1 MESRETCNPRPL
13 FEKFNREPSFSATP
27 PKVTGNNLEGDLRPK
42 QSTIVSAFERAKRVQ
57 ANLSNEFPSLI
68 KSMCKS
74 NVSKPFW
81 LHLSKDF
88 CEMHLP
94 RDNTMMVLEDEIGR
108 EYETRYLPRKV
119 ALSGGWRSFSVAH
132 KLIEGDVLVFHLIEP
147 RKFKVY
153 IIRSRE
159 SNEVDVA
166 HDHLHLDGFMTQHD
180 SFVPQQNIPS
190 NSTMIRDAGI
200 PATHQPENTRD
211 LDQNV
216 GSDVLNGIRSEPSIS
231 FQQVMGI
238 ENFSIVINGM
248 VLDSQLS
255 KHLKTKYYELC
266 CSQKMFLHEQLEGQ
280 NCELVTGM
288 ICEMVNI
295 ADAIRASKITTS
307 SDIFA
312 SWYNSLK
319 GLEILGMN
327 VSFLLARL
335 EKLKSLASRFK
346 RYKETRIERDRVE
359 EQKKML
365 ELKLVEVK
373 ETTRRF
379 NVELESLNLESS
391 DLEARFQDLANAL

>member
-1 MESRETCNPRPL
+1 MSNYVGSFVQELLKKSQAFLIMRRRPRLGSTMKSRL
-13 FEKFNREPSFSATP
+13 
-27 PKVTGNNLEGDLRPK
+27 K
-42 QSTIVSAFERAKRVQ
+42 QSTIDSESRSLERARGVQ
-57 ANLSNEFPSLI
+57 ANLSNEFPSFI
-68 KSMCKS
+68 KYMRQS
-74 NVSKPFW
+74 NVSRPFR
-81 LHLSKDF
+81 LN
-88 CEMHLP
+88 LP
-94 RDNTMMVLEDEIGR
+94 RHFCKMHFPRDDTMMVLEDEIGR
-108 EYETRYLPRKV
+108 EYKIRYLIRKM
-119 ALSGGWRSFSVAH
+119 ALSGGWRLFSLDH
-132 KLIEGDVLVFHLIEP
+132 KLIMGDVLVFHLIEP

-153 IIRSRE
+153 IIRSRK

-166 HDHLHLDGFMTQHD
+166 HDRLHLDHD
-180 SFVPQQNIPS
+180 SFVPQEDVPS

-200 PATHQPENTRD
+200 PPSDQPENTRD
-211 LDQNV
+211 LDQIL
-216 GSDVLNGIRSEPSIS
+216 GSDVLNGIRSEPTIS

-238 ENFSIVINGM
+238 ENFSVVIHGT

-280 NCELVTGM
+280 NCDLVIGM

-307 SDIFA
+307 SDSFA
-312 SWYNSLK
+312 SWYKSLE
-319 GLEILGMN
+319 GFEILGMN

-346 RYKETRIERDRVE
+346 RYKETRIERDGVE
-359 EQKKML
+359 EEKKML

-373 ETTRRF
+373 ETISRL
-379 NVELESLNLESS
+379 NVELDSPNLESS